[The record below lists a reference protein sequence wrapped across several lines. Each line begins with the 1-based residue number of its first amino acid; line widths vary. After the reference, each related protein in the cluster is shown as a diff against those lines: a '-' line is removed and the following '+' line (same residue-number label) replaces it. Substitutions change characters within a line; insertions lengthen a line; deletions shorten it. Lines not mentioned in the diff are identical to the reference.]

1 MRIKV
6 LTTFLEGP
14 VKFTESDFVT
24 VPDEDGQRFI
34 DNGWAVD
41 ATVQDAAPTIK
52 NSPPGGTNLFIQD
65 MKIPTG
71 TEVKNG

>member
-1 MRIKV
+1 MKIKI
-6 LTTFLEGP
+6 LTTFKEGTGGY
-14 VKFTESDFVT
+14 TEGDNVT
-24 VPDEDGQRFI
+24 VSDEDGQRFI

-52 NSPPGGTNLFIQD
+52 NSPPAGTNLFIQD
-65 MKIPTG
+65 LKIPTG